1 MATPELPALKA
12 YLPRLVD
19 KHLDLD
25 FIRKNA
31 SSCNARTRATRRS
44 NPGMRFK
51 HRRSARPALNAA
63 TAPVISSNSARP
75 PSRSGAQIPRRNQ
88 LSARLALTGVP
99 PCPTHKYKTPDE
111 FHRAFRL
118 HLTSERARRQVQA
131 TTSTINQAENEEPQ
145 PQVLVAFGF
154 RITNWEPSRPSV

>member
-75 PSRSGAQIPRRNQ
+75 PRAAAHRFLAAINFRRDLHSQ
-88 LSARLALTGVP
+88 E
-99 PCPTHKYKTPDE
+99 CPHAG
-111 FHRAFRL
+111 R
-118 HLTSERARRQVQA
+118 
-131 TTSTINQAENEEPQ
+131 
-145 PQVLVAFGF
+145 
-154 RITNWEPSRPSV
+154 TNTKRPMSFIGRFDFT